1 MNSPLFSKRGEA
13 ALYYLWKFTSMFES
27 LTTLQ
32 LQQYL
37 WAVVWFVW
45 ACLVFLM
52 FVQWWQILSLLLS
65 RNEEEKNIILDN
77 ASKRYEITFTA
88 LVIFGWAMF
97 AVFPMFYS
105 TSFGWAYFVWFTLLF
120 LFIIEWVSFK
130 YRTKVSNFLWA
141 KTYEILLFLN
151 GLFTPLLLWVVVSTF
166 FTWVNFT
173 VNKVNMLNLWEW
185 SKSITSWDNIF
196 HGYEALWNPVQ
207 AAFLSNISLWLA
219 LVFLAILM
227 ALLNLYKNLQ
237 LHPNSLSPL
246 LTSPQGRGKEQNIEN
261 FPFINRIKRVFPW
274 ASGLF
279 LFFFLFYVIR
289 LLFLDW
295 FAYNPE
301 TKEVFIESYKYLN
314 NFIQMPLL
322 AWLFILWVLLVLAW
336 ILIFQ
341 FKRYNRSF
349 WIVWVWVIFVVE
361 SLFLLAWFNS
371 TSFYPSLSD
380 LQSSLTIE
388 NASSSRYTLVVI
400 SYSTLFMPVVLSY
413 IIWVWKQIT
422 GIKIEH

>member
-1 MNSPLFSKRGEA
+1 
-13 ALYYLWKFTSMFES
+13 MFET

-37 WAVVWFVW
+37 LAIVWFVW

-52 FVQWWQILSLLLS
+52 FVQWGQILSLLLS
-65 RNEEEKNIILDN
+65 RNEAEKNIILDN

-88 LVIFGWAMF
+88 LVIFGWSMF

-120 LFIIEWVSFK
+120 LFIVEWVSFK
-130 YRTKVSNFLWA
+130 YRKKVSNFLWA
-141 KTYEILLFLN
+141 RIYEVLLFLN
-151 GLFTPLLLWVVVSTF
+151 WLLTPLLLWVVVSTF

-173 VNKVNMLNLWEW
+173 VNKVNMLNVWEW

-227 ALLNLYKNLQ
+227 ALLNLYKNILLQ
-237 LHPNSLSPL
+237 PNTIKSWDEIFL
-246 LTSPQGRGKEQNIEN
+246 K
-261 FPFINRIKRVFPW
+261 RIKRVFPW
-274 ASGLF
+274 ASCLF
-279 LFFFLFYVIR
+279 LFFFLFFIIR
-289 LLFLDW
+289 LLFIDG
-295 FAYNPE
+295 FSYHPE
-301 TKEVFIESYKYLN
+301 TKEIFIEPHKYLN
-314 NFIQMPLL
+314 NFIQMPLVAWMFVFWVIL
-322 AWLFILWVLLVLAW
+322 ALTW

-341 FKRYNRSF
+341 FKRYKRSF

-361 SLFLLAWFNS
+361 SLFLLAWFNN

-400 SYSTLFMPVVLSY
+400 SYSTLFMPFVLAY

-422 GIKIEH
+422 WIKIEH